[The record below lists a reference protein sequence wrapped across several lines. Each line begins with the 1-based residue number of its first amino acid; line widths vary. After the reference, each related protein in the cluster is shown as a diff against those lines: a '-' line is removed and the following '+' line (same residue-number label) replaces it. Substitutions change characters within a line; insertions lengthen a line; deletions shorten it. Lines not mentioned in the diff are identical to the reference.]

1 MNWRML
7 MQVISTLSEDELKR
21 LLDEEVRGK
30 KRAMFVQ
37 RLHQRYCMKR
47 SAREREE
54 LMRQLQ

>member
-1 MNWRML
+1 ML

-21 LLDEEVRGK
+21 LLDEEIRGK